1 VIKAIFTDLGGVVL
15 TNGWDHDGRHRA
27 VEHFGMDLVEFAK
40 RHEMVFGDYEEG
52 RMTLDE
58 YLTFAV
64 FHCHRPFSRA
74 EFVNYMKELSQFF
87 PESIYDT
94 LKAIKAKY
102 GLPIFALS
110 NEGRE
115 LGEYRNEK
123 FELREVIDAFI
134 VSGFE
139 RMRKPSMGIYKMTLD
154 LAQTPA
160 EQTLYID
167 DREVLIEAGN
177 RAGLMTLWHKSREE
191 TVREFAR
198 HGLIL

>member
-1 VIKAIFTDLGGVVL
+1 MIKAIFTDLGGVVL

-27 VEHFGMDLVEFAK
+27 VEHFEMDLVEFAK

-52 RMTLDE
+52 RMSLDD

-74 EFVNYMKELSQFF
+74 EFVNYMKGLSQYF
-87 PESIYDT
+87 PETILET
-94 LKAIKAKY
+94 LKTIKKKY

-115 LGEYRNEK
+115 IAEYRIDM
-123 FELREVIDAFI
+123 FDLRSFIDAFI
-134 VSGFE
+134 VSGFV
-139 RMRKPSMGIYKMTLD
+139 RMRKPSMGIYRLGLD
-154 LAQTPA
+154 LAQVPA
-160 EQTLYID
+160 DQVLYID

-177 RAGLMTLWHKSREE
+177 RAGLMTLWHKTAVE
-191 TVREFAR
+191 THKEFER
-198 HGLIL
+198 HGLSF